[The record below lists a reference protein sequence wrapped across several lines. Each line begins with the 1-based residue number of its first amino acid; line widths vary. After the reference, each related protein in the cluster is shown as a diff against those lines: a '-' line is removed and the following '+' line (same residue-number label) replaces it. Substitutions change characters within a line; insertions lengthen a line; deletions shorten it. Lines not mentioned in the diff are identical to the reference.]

1 MAGER
6 DLTKTPEM
14 GRSCLSCRL
23 CHFTPDNPAND
34 DPKMLTAEL
43 AKGATHQNYIE
54 FDDRAEGI
62 KHAIDIAEPGDTVVL
77 ASKGR
82 EPYQIMPGHI
92 KVPHRDDLI
101 GLEAAY
107 KSSVVA
113 LLVNKRLI
121 DEGKTIDVYLF
132 EALNDQIIIAIPD
145 WFWSYQMAMTL
156 NEETCFEAILMQLFV
171 LKKRKRQNRLH
182 HN

>member
-14 GRSCLSCRL
+14 GAVACRADYVI
-23 CHFTPDNPAND
+23 FTPDNPAND

-43 AKGATHQNYIE
+43 AKGATHNHYVE

-107 KSSVVA
+107 KNLAVV
-113 LLVNKRLI
+113 K
-121 DEGKTIDVYLF
+121 
-132 EALNDQIIIAIPD
+132 
-145 WFWSYQMAMTL
+145 
-156 NEETCFEAILMQLFV
+156 
-171 LKKRKRQNRLH
+171 
-182 HN
+182 

>member
-14 GRSCLSCRL
+14 GAVACRADYVI
-23 CHFTPDNPAND
+23 FTPDNPAND

-43 AKGATHQNYIE
+43 AKGATHDRYVE

-62 KHAIDIAEPGDTVVL
+62 KHAIDIAVPG
-77 ASKGR
+77 
-82 EPYQIMPGHI
+82 YQIMPGHI

-107 KSSVVA
+107 KNLAVA
-113 LLVNKRLI
+113 QVKIKQLSINDEIVN
-121 DEGKTIDVYLF
+121 VYLYII
-132 EALNDQIIIAIPD
+132 EDKNQIMLAIPD
-145 WFWSYQMAMTL
+145 IFWSIELDL
-156 NEETCFEAILMQLFV
+156 NMDSNDVKEELVMQLFAFIEKMKQTK
-171 LKKRKRQNRLH
+171 LLRI
-182 HN
+182 

>member
-14 GRSCLSCRL
+14 GAVACRADYVI
-23 CHFTPDNPAND
+23 FTPDNPAND

-43 AKGATHQNYIE
+43 AKGATHNHYVE

-101 GLEAAY
+101 GLEAAP
-107 KSSVVA
+107 KIWRWP
-113 LLVNKRLI
+113 K
-121 DEGKTIDVYLF
+121 
-132 EALNDQIIIAIPD
+132 
-145 WFWSYQMAMTL
+145 
-156 NEETCFEAILMQLFV
+156 
-171 LKKRKRQNRLH
+171 
-182 HN
+182 